1 MAVNAEL
8 AVAPMLAVD
17 NLEIWRG
24 ARCLFTRL
32 SFDARCGD
40 LVHVKGPNGS
50 GKTTLLRCLA
60 GLSLA
65 DAGSISWFGQRYTAR
80 VGAGARARCRFVGH
94 HEALK
99 GGLDVVENLHALN
112 ALHGGDDSLIEPV
125 LAEAGLSGR
134 RGIPAQQ
141 LSAGQRRRAA
151 LSRLRIGTSDAWLLD
166 EPFTSLDV
174 EGIALV
180 AEWIAAHVRNG
191 GLVVLSTHQPLP
203 PMLQATVIDLGERA

>member
-24 ARCLFTRL
+24 PRRLFTQL
-32 SFDARCGD
+32 FFDARAGD
-40 LVHVKGPNGS
+40 LVHLKGPNGS

-60 GLSLA
+60 GLSLP
-65 DAGSISWFGQRYTAR
+65 DGGSISWFGRRYTAR
-80 VGAGARARCRFVGH
+80 VGADARARCHFVGH

-99 GGLDVVENLHALN
+99 GGLDVVENLRALN

-125 LAEAGLSGR
+125 LSEAGLSGR

-151 LSRLRIGTSDAWLLD
+151 LSRLRTGAADAWLLD

-174 EGIALV
+174 EGIAL
-180 AEWIAAHVRNG
+180 AARWITAHIEGG

-203 PMLQATVIDLGERA
+203 PTLHAVVIDLGERA